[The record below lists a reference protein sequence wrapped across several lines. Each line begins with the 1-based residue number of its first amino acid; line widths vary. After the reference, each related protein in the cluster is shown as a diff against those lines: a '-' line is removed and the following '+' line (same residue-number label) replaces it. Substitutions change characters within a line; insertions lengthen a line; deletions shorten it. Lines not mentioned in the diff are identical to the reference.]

1 MGTRGAQEAAW
12 LSLQCLQV
20 GAKRGDSVA
29 ARGSR
34 GAQHVGCA
42 GVTGRTWREKRST
55 VAQDLYALAVA
66 LRVRCAGAGAARL
79 SPVHV
84 GAAPRAQPQGAY
96 ASRARQLQQHPA
108 CHDLATTK
116 HRIGAHTRAVQLYY
130 ERLHL
135 VEQHRARNAKKPRA
149 DLGLEPPIYGE
160 RCGRSCLNKP
170 TRRAQ

>member
-20 GAKRGDSVA
+20 GAKRGGSVA

-42 GVTGRTWREKRST
+42 GVTGRTWSEKRGT
-55 VAQDLYALAVA
+55 VAQDLHALAVA
-66 LRVRCAGAGAARL
+66 LRVRGAGASAARL
-79 SPVHV
+79 SPVYV

-108 CHDLATTK
+108 GHDLATTK
-116 HRIGAHTRAVQLYY
+116 HRIGARARAVQLYH
-130 ERLHL
+130 ERLHF
-135 VEQHRARNAKKPRA
+135 VEQHRAGDANTPRA
-149 DLGLEPPIYGE
+149 DPGFEL
-160 RCGRSCLNKP
+160 P
-170 TRRAQ
+170 T